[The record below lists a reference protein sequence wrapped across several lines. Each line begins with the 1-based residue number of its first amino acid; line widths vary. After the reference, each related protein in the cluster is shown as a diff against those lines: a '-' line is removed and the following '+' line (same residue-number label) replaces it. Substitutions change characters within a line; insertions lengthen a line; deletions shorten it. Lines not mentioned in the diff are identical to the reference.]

1 MGTYVDFSKLYFA
14 APVNAQFKPWA
25 EGWYRM
31 TIDDCD
37 VKTTKKAVKIAYHGD
52 MEVEEA
58 MTVNEA
64 LQAGHGAM
72 FNVWLVAKG
81 DALDEGENKDG
92 KKIKIAFFFNPANP
106 DNIGWG
112 IVGKIFSAAGVQE
125 IGNIG
130 LLIGKE
136 IAAKIKIKP
145 AEGKFKAGN
154 DLGNAMSMASFS
166 AWKNK
171 EARVDDTAEA
181 ASEPYNSTGDFNDD
195 IPF

>member
-1 MGTYVDFSKLYFA
+1 MTYVDFSNLQFA
-14 APVNAQFKPWA
+14 APVSTQFQPWA

-31 TIDDCD
+31 EINDCD
-37 VKTTKKAVKIAYHGD
+37 VKVTKKAVKVVDGQ
-52 MEVEEA
+52 EQA

-64 LQAGHGAM
+64 LQAGIGAM
-72 FNVWLVAKG
+72 FNVWLVAQG
-81 DALDEGENKDG
+81 DALEEGENKAG
-92 KKIKIAFFFNPANP
+92 KKIKISFFFNPTKS

-112 IVGKIFSAAGVQE
+112 IVGKVFSAAGVKE
-125 IGNIG
+125 IGNTA

-136 IAAKIKIKP
+136 VAVKIKVKP

-154 DLGNAMSMASFS
+154 DLGNAMSMASFT

-171 EARVDDTAEA
+171 EARADDDDDTDEA
-181 ASEPYNSTGDFNDD
+181 APAAPSEFDDD

>member
-1 MGTYVDFSKLYFA
+1 MSYVDFSKLGFA
-14 APVNAQFKPWA
+14 APVNVQPKPWA

-31 TIDDCD
+31 EINDCD
-37 VKTTKKAVKIAYHGD
+37 VKTTKKAVKVVDGQEQAL
-52 MEVEEA
+52 
-58 MTVNEA
+58 TVNEA

-72 FNVWLVAKG
+72 FNIWLVAKG
-81 DALDEGENKDG
+81 EPLDEGESKDG
-92 KKIKIAFFFNPANP
+92 KKLKLSFFFNPANS

-112 IVGKIFSAAGVQE
+112 IVGKVFSAAGVKE
-125 IGNIG
+125 IGNTG

-136 IAAKIKIKP
+136 VAVKIKVKP
-145 AEGKFKAGN
+145 AEGKYQAGN